1 MKKVICFWMFCMVAF
16 VTLALMSC
24 SSDEGEEMVDL
35 SSKMY
40 NLLLPKKNRSLVLS
54 M

>member
-24 SSDEGEEMVDL
+24 SSDEGEENGGFGRRKYVFFY
-35 SSKMY
+35 K
-40 NLLLPKKNRSLVLS
+40 
-54 M
+54 